1 MWTQRFGGDSGVLG
15 KSLTLNNTPRRI
27 VGVMPPDFRFPDGG
41 ADYWLPLRL
50 APEDR
55 ANKDQYYLQPIGRLK
70 PGATIAQAQA
80 EMSVIAARLKRDWPV
95 YNADLRIV
103 IYPVLETV
111 VSGVRTQLF
120 VLMAAVAF
128 VLMIACANL
137 GNLLM
142 ARAAARHRELA
153 VRQALGAGRRRIAQQ
168 LLTES
173 LVLSMIGAG
182 VGLLVGKGFLALIPA
197 AQVTLDLPRLAD
209 ISIDWRVTTFTAA
222 IGLLAGLFFG
232 TFPIWELGR
241 ARFDALRAGSRS
253 ITGGRG
259 TRDVLVVSQL
269 ALAMI
274 LLTGAGLLIKSFQ
287 RLQNVDPGFSA
298 PQDHLLAL
306 STSGDSMFYRQVQ
319 QRISALPG
327 VTSVALIN
335 QRPIIGRG
343 GGAWFNRMDRPLPAG
358 RTPDGEV
365 YRIVSPEI
373 FSTLGLRIQ
382 RGRPF
387 DRTDSRANPVVIV
400 NAALAQKHYPGE
412 DALGK
417 KIYLGAPDNRVI
429 DNATIIGIAD
439 DTRDAGMAA
448 DPLPIVYIS
457 TADQWFTNFDIVI
470 RAERSAGAL
479 AGPVRAIIREVNPQ
493 ATVRAVQTMDE
504 VVSVSFAPA
513 RWSTILVSVFALVA
527 LLVSLVGIFGV
538 LSFIVTQRTKELGI
552 RLALGAS
559 GARVQRLVVGR
570 ALALATGGLAVGT
583 IGAVFL
589 TKAMTSLLFE
599 VKPADPAT
607 MCIVGALLLSMALLA
622 SYVPARRATRIDPLA
637 ALRAD

>member
-1 MWTQRFGGDSGVLG
+1 
-15 KSLTLNNTPRRI
+15 
-27 VGVMPPDFRFPDGG
+27 
-41 ADYWLPLRL
+41 
-50 APEDR
+50 
-55 ANKDQYYLQPIGRLK
+55 
-70 PGATIAQAQA
+70 
-80 EMSVIAARLKRDWPV
+80 
-95 YNADLRIV
+95 
-103 IYPVLETV
+103 
-111 VSGVRTQLF
+111 
-120 VLMAAVAF
+120 
-128 VLMIACANL
+128 
-137 GNLLM
+137 
-142 ARAAARHRELA
+142 
-153 VRQALGAGRRRIAQQ
+153 
-168 LLTES
+168 
-173 LVLSMIGAG
+173 
-182 VGLLVGKGFLALIPA
+182 
-197 AQVTLDLPRLAD
+197 
-209 ISIDWRVTTFTAA
+209 
-222 IGLLAGLFFG
+222 
-232 TFPIWELGR
+232 
-241 ARFDALRAGSRS
+241 
-253 ITGGRG
+253 
-259 TRDVLVVSQL
+259 
-269 ALAMI
+269 
-274 LLTGAGLLIKSFQ
+274 
-287 RLQNVDPGFSA
+287 
-298 PQDHLLAL
+298 
-306 STSGDSMFYRQVQ
+306 VQ

-607 MCIVGALLLSMALLA
+607 ICIVGALLLSMALLA